1 MAVANHER
9 LQTCLV
15 LLRDGLRPYCERT
28 WDGFYGEKWLSVV
41 NDKLRHPDTS
51 PSPEDLSFL
60 LKGVNATWHDV
71 WKHHFGP
78 GERNW
83 ISELTR
89 VRNDHAHNKTF
100 SVDDTYRALDTM
112 ERLLEAFG
120 AGEQQREVKAQRNDL
135 MRQRYEG
142 QASQERR
149 KVRRATEGTPAEG
162 LSSWRDIITPHY
174 DVATGQFVQAE
185 FAANLY
191 DVWSGNAPDEYQDPI
206 SFYRRTY
213 LTEGLRDLLTRA
225 ARRLAGTGGDPV
237 VDLQTNFGGGK
248 THSLIALYHLAG
260 EVSPA
265 ELAGVGEMLAG
276 EGLELPEG
284 INRAVFVGQW
294 ESPADPSVKSD
305 GTKVNTIWG
314 EIAYQLGGV
323 DGYAIV
329 KASDLAGKSPGG
341 AKLQE
346 LLRRYGPAIILI
358 DEWVAYA
365 RQLPPDPEQN
375 EVLAAGDF
383 DTQFTFAQALTEAA
397 AAVENVVVLIA
408 LPTSDIEMGGE
419 QGKDAWKRLRNV
431 VGRSAAQWQPA
442 TSDESFEIVRSRLF
456 DPIPEKHYRAR
467 DRVLEAFWQ
476 LYKDESKDF
485 PSETKE
491 KTYLERMRKSY
502 PIHPELFDRLF
513 QDWSTLDKFQRTRG
527 ALRLMA
533 EVISNL
539 WRNED
544 RNLLIM
550 PGTLPMSHA
559 PLVSELKRYLDD
571 GWDPVIKGDV
581 DGPDSL
587 PSRLD
592 SENKQLGRISAARR
606 VARTIYMGS
615 APRPAG
621 NRGVDVKRVV
631 LGCVQPGEQPGK
643 FTDAL
648 KHLSNESTH
657 LYGEGSQYWY
667 QLQPNVNR
675 VATERAETISDYDA
689 DEEVGRR
696 LQKSAGRQRYPF
708 VSVPIFPVGPGD
720 VDDSDEGVSLVI
732 LPIEQEHV
740 RKDKHSPAIRAAE
753 VILGQRSAG
762 PRQHGNLLVFL
773 AVVGKRVEELRQ
785 AARFYLSWK
794 SIDDEWELLN
804 LSSHQRNQAAAK
816 LKDASQT
823 VDSRINEAFQYILT
837 PHKQAGTRKNDW
849 QESKISRSGH
859 GSLPERVAARLK
871 SEEQLIDSYSGVR
884 VRMDLDGKSG
894 AGVSLWSSR
903 GDKTL
908 GELWSTYSKF
918 TYMPRLANFGVLA
931 TAISNGTASMSW
943 ETETFAYA
951 EARDE
956 ESETWRG
963 IVRGAQVDNPARSGL
978 VLRPDVVP
986 PLAPP
991 PPTPPTNGGN
1001 GPVGPPP
1008 PPPNGPVTLDTKP
1021 TTFYAVFNLDPV
1033 RGISQLSDIMENVSS
1048 HLDGEVTLTLEL
1060 RAETPDGFD
1069 DRTRRTVEEN
1079 TQQLGSPDYD
1089 FE

>member
-60 LKGVNATWHDV
+60 LKGIKVTWHDV

-120 AGEQQREVKAQRNDL
+120 ASEQQQKVKSQRNDL

-142 QASQERR
+142 QASQQRF
-149 KVRRATEGTPAEG
+149 KIAHTAGTPKEG
-162 LSSWRDIITPHY
+162 LTPWREIIHPHD
-174 DVATGQFVQAE
+174 DVASGSFEQAE
-185 FAANLY
+185 FAANLHE
-191 DVWSGNAPDEYQDPI
+191 VWSGSASEEYQDAKA
-206 SFYRRTY
+206 FYRRTY
-213 LTEGLRDLLTRA
+213 LTEGLRDLLTGA
-225 ARRLAGTGGDPV
+225 ARRLAGAGGDPV
-237 VDLQTNFGGGK
+237 VELQTNFGGGK

-260 EVSPA
+260 EVAPA
-265 ELAGVGEMLAG
+265 ELAGVGEMLAD
-276 EGLELPEG
+276 EDLELPEG

-294 ESPADPSVKSD
+294 ESPADPSVKPD
-305 GTKVNTIWG
+305 GTTVNTIWG
-314 EIAYQLGGV
+314 EIAYQLGGA
-323 DGYAIV
+323 DGYAMV
-329 KASDLAGKSPGG
+329 EADDLAGTNPGG
-341 AKLQE
+341 AKLRE

-365 RQLPPDPEQN
+365 RQLPQDQQRKQVP
-375 EVLAAGDF
+375 AGDF
-383 DTQFTFAQALTEAA
+383 DTQFTFAMSLTEAA
-397 AAVENVVVLIA
+397 AAADNVVILIV
-408 LPTSDIEMGGE
+408 LPTSDIEMGGDMGRE
-419 QGKDAWKRLRNV
+419 AYERLRLV
-431 VGRSAAQWQPA
+431 VGRNAAHWQPA
-442 TSDESFEIVRSRLF
+442 TPDESFEIVRRRLF
-456 DPIPEKHYRAR
+456 DPIPDEKHRAR
-467 DRVLEAFWQ
+467 DQVLEAFWKS
-476 LYKDESKDF
+476 YKDSNDF

-513 QDWSTLDKFQRTRG
+513 QDWSALDKFQRTRG

-533 EVISNL
+533 EVVSNL
-539 WRNED
+539 WKNQD

-550 PGTLPMSHA
+550 PGTLPMDYA
-559 PLVSELKRYLDD
+559 PLVAELKKYLEE
-571 GWDPVIKGDV
+571 GWDPVIKRDV
-581 DGPDSL
+581 DGPNAL
-587 PSRLD
+587 PARIDLD
-592 SENKQLGRISAARR
+592 NKQLGAYSATRR

-615 APRPAG
+615 APLPDA

-631 LGCVQPGEQPGK
+631 LGCAQPGEQPGK

-648 KHLSNESTH
+648 KYLSNEAAH
-657 LYGEGSQYWY
+657 LYVDGSQYWY
-667 QLQPNVNR
+667 QLQPNVTR
-675 VATERAETISDYDA
+675 VAAERAESDFDIYDA
-689 DEEVGRR
+689 DEELRR
-696 LQKSAGRQRYPF
+696 RMSQSAGHTRRDIF
-708 VSVPIFPVGPGD
+708 HSVSVFPAGPGE
-720 VDDSDEGVSLVI
+720 VDDSDDGVSLII
-732 LPIEQEHV
+732 LPPEKEHV
-740 RKDKHSPAIRAAE
+740 RGADNSSAIDAARE
-753 VILGQRSAG
+753 ILEQRSAG
-762 PRQHGNLLVFL
+762 PRQHRNLLAFL
-773 AVVGKRVEELRQ
+773 AATGKRVEELRS
-785 AARFYLSWK
+785 AARLFLAWR
-794 SIDDEWELLN
+794 SIDSDRDSLN
-804 LSSHQRNQAAAK
+804 LTPHQQKQVDSK
-816 LKDASQT
+816 LKETDQT
-823 VDSRINEAFQYILT
+823 VDSRINLAFEHILT
-837 PHKQAGTRKNDW
+837 PRQKAGTSEIEW
-849 QESKISRSGH
+849 LESKVAVAGK
-859 GSLPERVAARLK
+859 GSLPERAANKLIA
-871 SEEQLIDSYSGVR
+871 EEKLIDSYSGVR
-884 VRMDLDGKSG
+884 VRMDLDGASH
-894 AGVSLWSSR
+894 AEVPLWGER
-903 GDKTL
+903 GDITV
-908 GELWSTYSKF
+908 GELWAAYANF
-918 TYMPRLANFGVLA
+918 PYMPRLANFSVLA

-951 EARDE
+951 EARDK
-956 ESETWRG
+956 ESENWRG

-991 PPTPPTNGGN
+991 PPTSPPNGGN

-1008 PPPNGPVTLDTKP
+1008 PPPNGPVTPDTKL

-1048 HLDGEVTLTLEL
+1048 HLDGDVTLTLEL
-1060 RAETPDGFD
+1060 RAKNPDGFD

-1079 TQQLGSPDYD
+1079 THQLGSPDYD
-1089 FE
+1089 FG